1 MDKLA
6 PTDPATASSMT
17 DGTTRWHPD
26 DAYSQAFGNK
36 PEYSRRVRGVG
47 KNVRPV
53 PGTTLTYYTPT
64 QARSQRAGPS
74 TAPSQEEI
82 NQAVS
87 NISKAFESR
96 ISELQTIIETQR
108 KAAEEHLARELQKR
122 EEAWESRWS
131 HFASMMTPSAFAL
144 ATSHDAL
151 APVTGDPSHRF
162 DRSSVGSASGNIFI

>member
-1 MDKLA
+1 
-6 PTDPATASSMT
+6 MT
-17 DGTTRWHPD
+17 DGMTRWHPD

-36 PEYSRRVRGVG
+36 LEYSGRVRGVG
-47 KNVRPV
+47 KNVRPI
-53 PGTTLTYYTPT
+53 PGTTRTYYTPT
-64 QARSQRAGPS
+64 QAWSQRAGPS

-87 NISKAFESR
+87 NISESFESR
-96 ISELQTIIETQR
+96 ISELQSIIETQR
-108 KAAEEHLARELQKR
+108 KAAKEHLALELQKR

-131 HFASMMTPSAFAL
+131 RFLSMMTPSAFAP

-151 APVTGDPSHRF
+151 APVTGDPTPRF